1 MSDAKRSVPNE
12 THAVAFT
19 DWMASERVG
28 LSGAE
33 PLQYCQAVPAV
44 LRAVRGGQSHPEP
57 RPEHSG
63 KRLAVGAKRR
73 TIDAPMSDDLSPLRE
88 ALADRYDIERLLGEG
103 GMATVYVARD
113 VRHNRRVAL
122 KVLKPDLA
130 AVVGAQRF
138 LNEIQVTA
146 NLQHPHI
153 LGLYDSGTAN
163 GAPFYVMPLV
173 QGESLRDRLTRETM
187 LPIAD
192 TIRIAQQVAGALEYA
207 HRHGVIHRDI
217 KPENILLQDGEV
229 LLGDFGIALAVHDAA
244 VGRLT
249 GTGLSLGTVGYMSPE
264 QASGERDLDAR
275 TDIYSLGAVVYEMLA
290 GEPPFRGPTAQA
302 TIAKLMTERPT
313 GLRVVRDGVP
323 PALEQTVMRAL
334 AKAPADRFASA
345 REFADALAGSPTAP
359 VLEPAA
365 RDGLQGTRRS
375 LNWAAGLA
383 AVVFIVAGIVM
394 LLRGRTSTVGDVVQS
409 GAATIRSIA
418 VLPLDNYS
426 GDSTQDY
433 FAEGMTDELTAA
445 LATISQLRVTSRG
458 SAMQFQGKQ
467 RPATP
472 DIGKRLGVDAVVEG
486 SVVRSGDKVRIT
498 ASLIDARADKHLWTQ
513 SFESNSR
520 DILSL
525 QADLASAIA
534 RQINV
539 QLTEGEQS
547 RLASA
552 QALNP
557 EAHDAYLKGRYFFNR
572 PSDENLKKA
581 IDKFEEAVKLNPT
594 FAQAY
599 SGLSDA
605 YLWAGYNEGI
615 FTASQ
620 AKPKA
625 KAAAEKAVQLDSNS
639 AEAHASLATFKM
651 FYEFDWKGSEQEFR
665 KSIALNPNY
674 AFAHD
679 QFGMALAFTGRYD
692 ESIAEGRRAAAL
704 DPLSPQV
711 LVDATMALFFKKDF
725 PAARELA
732 TKAAELDPTYFF
744 PVMAQGWVDMEA
756 GRFPSAIALLKKSTT
771 MGAPPFVY
779 AYLGYTYGV
788 SGDRAN
794 ALAQLDTLKK
804 LSAPGPVLPFNLA
817 LIHLGLGDKQR
828 AITELEAAHVADSQM
843 LAWLGRDA
851 MFDSLRP
858 EPRFQSLLKQ
868 LNFVEP

>member
-1 MSDAKRSVPNE
+1 
-12 THAVAFT
+12 
-19 DWMASERVG
+19 
-28 LSGAE
+28 
-33 PLQYCQAVPAV
+33 
-44 LRAVRGGQSHPEP
+44 
-57 RPEHSG
+57 
-63 KRLAVGAKRR
+63 
-73 TIDAPMSDDLSPLRE
+73 MSDDLSTLRA
-88 ALADRYDIERLLGEG
+88 ALADRYEIERTLGEG

-113 VRHNRRVAL
+113 VRHHRQVAL

-130 AVVGAQRF
+130 AVLGAQRF

-153 LGLYDSGTAN
+153 LGLYDSGTAD
-163 GAPFYVMPLV
+163 GSPFYVMPLV
-173 QGESLRDRLTRETM
+173 QGESLRDRLARETM
-187 LPIAD
+187 LPISEAV
-192 TIRIAQQVAGALEYA
+192 RIAQQVAGALEYA
-207 HRHGVIHRDI
+207 HRQGVIHRDI

-229 LLGDFGIALAVHDAA
+229 LLGDFGIALAVRDAA
-244 VGRLT
+244 AGRLT

-275 TDIYSLGAVVYEMLA
+275 TDIYSLGAVLYEMIA

-302 TIAKLMTERPT
+302 TVAKLMTERPT
-313 GLRVVRDGVP
+313 SLRVVRESVS
-323 PALEQTVMRAL
+323 PALEQAVMRAL
-334 AKAPADRFASA
+334 AKAPADRFATA
-345 REFADALAGSPTAP
+345 RELADAVTRGIAAPAGGLTTDARPSSP
-359 VLEPAA
+359 
-365 RDGLQGTRRS
+365 RRRLVWGIGS
-375 LNWAAGLA
+375 VVVVIAA
-383 AVVFIVAGIVM
+383 AVLM
-394 LLRGRTSTVGDVVQS
+394 LAKRGTLNVGGVTQS
-409 GAATIRSIA
+409 GSVNIRSIA

-467 RPATP
+467 RPPTP
-472 DIGKRLGVDAVVEG
+472 DIAKRLNVDAVVEG

-498 ASLIDARADKHLWTQ
+498 AQLIDARADKHLWSE
-513 SFESNSR
+513 SFERNSR
-520 DILSL
+520 DVLSL

-534 RQINV
+534 RAINV
-539 QLTEGEQS
+539 RLTEREQT

-552 QALNP
+552 PSLSP

-605 YLWAGYNEGI
+605 YLWAGYNEGL

-639 AEAHASLATFKM
+639 AEARASLATFKL
-651 FYEFDWKGSEQEFR
+651 FYEFDWKGSEEAFR
-665 KSIALNPNY
+665 KAIALNPNY

-679 QFGMALAFTGRYD
+679 QFGMMLGFVGRYD
-692 ESIAEGRRAAAL
+692 EAVAEGRRAAEL

-711 LVDATMALFFKKDF
+711 LVDASMPPIFQKNS
-725 PAARELA
+725 AAAHELA

-744 PVMAQGWVDMEA
+744 PVMVDGWVDMES
-756 GRFPSAIALLKKSTT
+756 GRLRSAIASMKKATT

-779 AYLGYTYGV
+779 AYLGHAYGLA
-788 SGDRAN
+788 GDRAS

-804 LSAPGPVLPFNLA
+804 LSPAGAVVPFNLA
-817 LIHLGLGDKQR
+817 LIYLGIGDKQR
-828 AITELEAAHVADSQM
+828 AITELERALAGDSQM
-843 LAWLGRDA
+843 LAWLGKDP
-851 MFDSLRP
+851 MFDALRS
-858 EPRFQSLLKQ
+858 EPRFQNLLRR
-868 LNFVEP
+868 LHFIE